1 MIISKKLLPAC
12 LSISILY
19 SLSAPA
25 LSDGLYIGAGV
36 YRSDNDAGDDTTGGG
51 AIGYNFVDSNLI
63 MLSVEGGYYD
73 FGETSNNRLNIE
85 AEAFTVGGVVA
96 LPLGPFFEV
105 YAKGGI
111 ARIDAKIRSS
121 DSFEKGDDDEFYVG
135 GGASIDILDTIDI
148 YAEYIAF
155 DGDFDANIAGVG
167 IKISF

>member
-1 MIISKKLLPAC
+1 MIITKKLIPALLSLCIFLPF
-12 LSISILY
+12 
-19 SLSAPA
+19 SAPA
-25 LSDGLYIGAGV
+25 MSDGLYIGAGV

-51 AIGYNFVDSNLI
+51 ALGYTFIDTNII

-73 FGETSNNRLNIE
+73 FGKTSNNSQSIE
-85 AEAFTVGGVVA
+85 ADALTVGGVVA
-96 LPLGPFFEV
+96 LPLGPFFEL

-111 ARIDAKIRSS
+111 ARIDGEIRSTNS
-121 DSFEKGDDDEFYVG
+121 LEKGNEDEFYVG

-155 DGDFDANIAGVG
+155 DGDFDTNIAGVG